1 MWGAILNFLAG
12 PLLSK
17 LVGGVIDGYKAKLAS
32 VNTTE
37 AHAIDLAK
45 AEIAG
50 EIAQRQ
56 TEASIIRQEQGWWV
70 TAMIRPM
77 LALPF
82 IVFTWKV
89 IVWDKVMGSWTGGN
103 TDPLDPNMWSVFLT
117 VVGAYFGGRTI
128 EKVARI
134 FKR

>member
-1 MWGAILNFLAG
+1 MWGWLASFITG

-17 LVGGVIDGYKAKLAS
+17 AVGGIVDGYKAKLAS

-37 AHAIDLAK
+37 AHAIALA
-45 AEIAG
+45 ANEING
-50 EIAQRQ
+50 EIAARQ
-56 TEASIIRQEQGWWV
+56 VEASIIRQEQGWWV
-70 TAMIRPM
+70 TALVRPL

-89 IVWDKVMGSWTGGN
+89 IVWDKVLAWGT

-134 FKR
+134 FKGRS

>member
-1 MWGAILNFLAG
+1 MWTAILSFISG
-12 PLLSK
+12 PLLGK
-17 LVGGVIDGYKAKLAS
+17 IVDAYKIKVEAKTKGDAQAVELA
-32 VNTTE
+32 VE
-37 AHAIDLAK
+37 
-45 AEIAG
+45 EIKG

-56 TEASIIRQEQGWWV
+56 TETALLRSEQGWWV
-70 TAMIRPM
+70 TALVRPM
-77 LALPF
+77 MAAPF
-82 IVFTWKV
+82 IIFAWKV
-89 IVWDKVMGSWTGGN
+89 VVWDKVLGWGV